1 MTNSND
7 NKNDEVTDPLK
18 NLEHKLNDLSNIF
31 QKFGLDFI
39 TKFGQSTYNIKILV
53 DKIDDFNSTMLD
65 IKSLIP
71 VLYKIVENQNNLKSE
86 IELIRSLVEKS
97 SIVSAKEKIEIKS
110 TEQDFLPAK
119 KKNQALKDQFEEFK
133 KKIENGKDVMSVKNN
148 LEDLKQNIFEATG
161 GHKILYD
168 ISQEIKKLDNLETF
182 SDEII
187 ENLRE
192 KVEIW
197 ISKI

>member
-1 MTNSND
+1 MSD
-7 NKNDEVTDPLK
+7 SKENKNDLSSKLNDLSS
-18 NLEHKLNDLSNIF
+18 KLNDLSNIF

-86 IELIRSLVEKS
+86 IKLIRSLIEKS
-97 SIVSAKEKIEIKS
+97 NMVSSKEKIEIKS
-110 TEQDFLPAK
+110 TEQDLVPPK
-119 KKNQALKDQFEEFK
+119 NKNQTIRNQFEEFK
-133 KKIENGKDVMSVKNN
+133 KKIENSIDLISIINN
-148 LEDLKQNIFEATG
+148 LNALKQSIFEATG

-197 ISKI
+197 IGKI